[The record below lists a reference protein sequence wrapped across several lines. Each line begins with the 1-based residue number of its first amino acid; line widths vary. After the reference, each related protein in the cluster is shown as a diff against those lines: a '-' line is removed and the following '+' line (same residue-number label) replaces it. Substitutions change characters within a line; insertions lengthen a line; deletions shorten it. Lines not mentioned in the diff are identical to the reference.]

1 MSNFDND
8 KIKTAAI
15 EETAYLVDEELDDDE
30 ELEEIEIDTE
40 LFAEQLLRFPCFQ
53 SAPRDKAPDELFDTV
68 FSAYQDENLTEEQD
82 HVVELLLHLQEEES
96 PFNLSRAM
104 EVWGRDDRQVF
115 ITLLKELDEIL
126 EQDIDEDYQD

>member
-53 SAPRDKAPDELFDTV
+53 SA
-68 FSAYQDENLTEEQD
+68 
-82 HVVELLLHLQEEES
+82 
-96 PFNLSRAM
+96 LSL
-104 EVWGRDDRQVF
+104 
-115 ITLLKELDEIL
+115 IHI
-126 EQDIDEDYQD
+126 